1 MKLDYVTFIKKLF
14 VFTVIVALAGTGIAY
29 LLPDKYVTPTIP
41 FLYLFFFSATM
52 VVHYVLL
59 QVSLKKASS
68 FINYFMLMTFGK
80 LIFFLSIVML
90 YALIRREDAAQ
101 FIVAFFILYLC
112 FTVFE
117 VIQSLSL
124 TKSINLRNKL
134 EREKGS
140 ATSPEDPKHSS

>member
-1 MKLDYVTFIKKLF
+1 MKLNYLVFLKKLF
-14 VFTVIVALAGTGIAY
+14 LFTIILAIIGTGTVY
-29 LLPDKYVTPTIP
+29 LLPDEYVSPSIP
-41 FLYLFFFSATM
+41 FLYVFFFSATM
-52 VVHYVLL
+52 LVHYVLL
-59 QVSLKKASS
+59 QVSVKKAGS

-101 FIVAFFILYLC
+101 FIIAFFILYLF

-124 TKSINLRNKL
+124 TKAIRMHRT
-134 EREKGS
+134 E
-140 ATSPEDPKHSS
+140 EDRKNTHTNQ

>member
-1 MKLDYVTFIKKLF
+1 MKLNYLVFLKKLF
-14 VFTVIVALAGTGIAY
+14 LFTIILAIIGTGTVY
-29 LLPDKYVTPTIP
+29 LLPDEYVSPSIP
-41 FLYLFFFSATM
+41 FLYVFFFSATM
-52 VVHYVLL
+52 LVHYVLL
-59 QVSLKKASS
+59 QVSVKKAGS

-101 FIVAFFILYLC
+101 FIIAFFILYLF

-124 TKSINLRNKL
+124 TKAIRMHRT
-134 EREKGS
+134 E
-140 ATSPEDPKHSS
+140 EDWKNTHTNQ